1 MSPPPPPVHPPVDV
15 TGASEMPV
23 MVSVLNQSEG
33 VEDDEVVVVAA
44 TTGTTA
50 LPPMS
55 AIIPSSRPRSSS
67 SSTTSSSS
75 SSAKSTKSGEGGEK
89 EWANKRLLV
98 SLGML
103 LPALAAIIGKWGG
116 FLWGSFGTWF
126 SLRHLL
132 NHCALISPSELAW
145 PAPKSTRTLY
155 HI

>member
-1 MSPPPPPVHPPVDV
+1 MSPHPPPPVDV

-33 VEDDEVVVVAA
+33 VEEGEVVVVAA

-50 LPPMS
+50 LPPVT

-67 SSTTSSSS
+67 SSTTTSSS

-103 LPALAAIIGKWGG
+103 LPALAAIIGKWVGVFYG
-116 FLWGSFGTWF
+116 D
-126 SLRHLL
+126 HLGHGL
-132 NHCALISPSELAW
+132 V
-145 PAPKSTRTLY
+145 
-155 HI
+155 

>member
-1 MSPPPPPVHPPVDV
+1 MSPHPPPPVHPPADV

-33 VEDDEVVVVAA
+33 VEEGEVVVVAA

-50 LPPMS
+50 LPPMT

-67 SSTTSSSS
+67 SSTTSSS

-103 LPALAAIIGKWGG
+103 LPALAAIIGKWMGVFYG
-116 FLWGSFGTWF
+116 DYLSHG
-126 SLRHLL
+126 LV
-132 NHCALISPSELAW
+132 
-145 PAPKSTRTLY
+145 
-155 HI
+155 